1 MNAWTIALL
10 PLGGVFLGAL
20 LQSWLGRKAEIEKRV
35 ELLRSEA
42 YADFLKAVAAAG
54 HLRSD
59 DEQVAASRAI
69 ADAKAR
75 IAVYGSATVIR
86 ALAKF
91 DQGGAVL
98 DNENSAARFVALVSA
113 MRPDEGKNLSQD
125 ISIALLGPSRG
136 KQ

>member
-1 MNAWTIALL
+1 MFGRFAFL
-10 PLGGVFLGAL
+10 PLAGGFLGAL
-20 LQSWLGRKAEIEKRV
+20 FQSWLSRKAETEKRI

-59 DEQVAASRAI
+59 DEHVAARRGL

-75 IAVYGSATVIR
+75 IAVYGSAAIIK

-98 DNENSAARFVALVSA
+98 DNQDSASRFVALVSA
-113 MRPDEGKNLSQD
+113 MRPDEGKHLDQD
-125 ISIALLGPSRG
+125 ISIALLGSS
-136 KQ
+136 KKSD